1 MKRDRHPMDAR
12 VSGDAASPITRR
24 QALVSLAALA
34 AALGPAR
41 VLAETANE
49 APKLP
54 KLVETPMFEPLV
66 KAGKLP
72 AIAKRVPAAPL
83 VVKLEGDKAPGRHGG
98 DLRLL
103 MSKDRD
109 ARFVG
114 AYGYARLVCWTPD
127 GQLVP
132 DIAES
137 VEVDEADKTFTFK
150 LRKGHRWSDGKPFTS
165 DDFKFFTEDMSGNK
179 TLGRFFGSTNLLVEG
194 EKPKVEFP
202 DSETVRYS
210 WSKPNPGFLPWLASP
225 ANLTIFR
232 PAHYYKKFHEKYAD
246 KKRLEK
252 LNEKRKDGWARKI
265 ASEDR
270 NGRNN
275 LNVNLPTLDPWIP
288 KTEDVAERYEF
299 VRNPFY
305 HRIDANGRQLPYADR
320 VVMVLAESKIIPVKT
335 GAGEVDLQARS
346 IRFDDFPY
354 LRRAAD
360 ERGFD
365 VRLWKT
371 ANGAQLAI
379 YPNLNCDDPV
389 WNKLF
394 RDVRFRRALSLAIN
408 RDEVNKIMYVGLAE
422 PGQNTVLS
430 GSPLYK
436 PELREAHAAYD
447 LVLANRLLDQVGLTK
462 RGADG
467 QRLLPDGRELELIV
481 EYPAEGTEYVD
492 LTRLVADTWA
502 KAGIKTYSKA
512 FQRVVLRRRVISG
525 QTMMSVWGGIDYA
538 LVRPGLSPQEFAPT
552 DEVQAQWPRWGQW
565 VETRGKQGEKPDDL
579 AAAELL
585 KLYQSWAKSDSRD
598 ARREIWTKMLEIW
611 SDQVFTIGVVGGV
624 LQPVVVDKKLKNV
637 PKEGVYAYD
646 PGAYFGLYKP
656 DTFWFDRAAQVQRK
670 RG

>member
-1 MKRDRHPMDAR
+1 MISRRD
-12 VSGDAASPITRR
+12 T
-24 QALVSLAALA
+24 LVSLAALA
-34 AALGPAR
+34 AAIGPAR
-41 VLAETANE
+41 VLAQTADD
-49 APKLP
+49 AAKLP

-66 KAGKLP
+66 KEGKLP
-72 AIAKRVPAAPL
+72 AVAKRVPAAPL
-83 VVKLEGDKAPGRHGG
+83 VVKLDGDAKPGTHGG

-137 VEVDEADKTFTFK
+137 IEADEADKTFTIK

-165 DDFKFFTEDMSGNK
+165 ADFRFFWEDMAGNK
-179 TLGRFFGSTNLLVEG
+179 SLARFFGATNLLVEG
-194 EKPKVEFP
+194 EKPMVEFP
-202 DSETVRYS
+202 DEQTVRYA
-210 WSKPNPGFLPWLASP
+210 WSKPNPNFLPWLASP

-232 PAHYYKKFHEKYAD
+232 PAHYYKKFHENYAD

-252 LNEKRKDGWARKI
+252 LNKKRKDGWARKI
-265 ASEDR
+265 ATENR
-270 NGRNN
+270 YARYN
-275 LNVNLPTLDPWIP
+275 LNPNMPTLDPWVP
-288 KTEDVAERYEF
+288 KTEGVAERYEF
-299 VRNPFY
+299 VRNPY
-305 HRIDANGRQLPYADR
+305 YYRIDANGRQLPYADR

-346 IRFDDFPY
+346 IRFDDFPF
-354 LRRAAD
+354 LRRSAD
-360 ERGFD
+360 ERGFK

-371 ANGAQLAI
+371 ANGAQLAL

-389 WNKLF
+389 WQKLM

-408 RDEVNKIMYVGLAE
+408 RDEINKIMYVGLAE

-436 PELREAHAAYD
+436 PELRQAHAGYD
-447 LVLANRLLDQVGLTK
+447 LVLANRLLDQVGLTN
-462 RGADG
+462 RGSDG

-481 EYPAEGTEYVD
+481 EYPSEGSEYVD
-492 LTRLVADTWA
+492 LMRLVADTWA
-502 KAGIKTYSKA
+502 KAGIKMFSKA

-538 LVRPGLSPQEFAPT
+538 LVRPGLSPHEFAPT
-552 DEVQAQWPRWGQW
+552 DEVQAQWPRWGQYYQ
-565 VETRGKQGEKPDDL
+565 TRGKQGEKPADP
-579 AAAELL
+579 AAEELL
-585 KLYQSWAKSDSRD
+585 KLYAAWNKADSRD
-598 ARREIWTKMLEIW
+598 ARREIWTKLLAIW
-611 SDQVFTIGVVGGV
+611 ADQVFTIGVVGGV
-624 LQPVVVDKKLKNV
+624 LQPVVVSKQLQNV
-637 PKEGVYAYD
+637 PKEGVYAFD

-656 DTFWFDRAAQVQRK
+656 DTFWFDRAAPVQRK
-670 RG
+670 HG

>member
-1 MKRDRHPMDAR
+1 
-12 VSGDAASPITRR
+12 V
-24 QALVSLAALA
+24 
-34 AALGPAR
+34 R
-41 VLAETANE
+41 VLAQTADE
-49 APKLP
+49 PAKPP
-54 KLVETPMFEPLV
+54 RLVETPMFEPLV
-66 KAGKLP
+66 KEGKLP
-72 AIAKRVPAAPL
+72 PVAKRVPAAPL
-83 VVKLEGDKAPGRHGG
+83 IVRLEGEKTPGQHGG

-109 ARFVG
+109 ALFVG
-114 AYGYARLVCWTPD
+114 SYGYARLVCWTPD
-127 GQLVP
+127 GHLVP

-137 VEVDEADKTFTFK
+137 IEADDADKTFTIR

-165 DDFKFFTEDMSGNK
+165 ADFKFFWEDMANDKALS
-179 TLGRFFGSTNLLVEG
+179 RFFGVTNLLVDG

-202 DSETVRYS
+202 DEQTVRYA
-210 WSKPNPGFLPWLASP
+210 WSKPNPNFLPWLASP

-275 LNVNLPTLDPWIP
+275 LNPDLPTLDPWVP
-288 KTEDVAERYEF
+288 KTEGVAERYEF
-299 VRNPFY
+299 VRNPYY

-346 IRFDDFPY
+346 IRFDDFPF

-360 ERGFD
+360 ERGFN

-371 ANGAQLAI
+371 ANGAQLAL
-379 YPNLNCDDPV
+379 YPNLNCDEPV
-389 WNKLF
+389 WQKLM

-408 RDEVNKIMYVGLAE
+408 RDEINKIMYVGLAE

-436 PELREAHAAYD
+436 PELRQAHARYD
-447 LVLANRLLDQVGLTK
+447 LVLANRLLDQVGLTS
-462 RGADG
+462 RGSDG

-481 EYPAEGTEYVD
+481 EYPAEGSEYVD
-492 LTRLVADTWA
+492 LMRLVADTWA
-502 KAGIKTYSKA
+502 RAGIKMFSKA

-538 LVRPGLSPQEFAPT
+538 LVRPGLSPHEFAPT
-552 DEVQAQWPRWGQW
+552 DEVQAQWPRWGQYYQ
-565 VETRGKQGEKPDDL
+565 TRGKQGEKPADP
-579 AAAELL
+579 AAEELL
-585 KLYQSWAKSDSRD
+585 KLYAAWNEADSRE
-598 ARREIWTKMLEIW
+598 ARREIWSKLLAIW

-624 LQPVVVDKKLKNV
+624 LQPVVVDKRLRNV
-637 PKEGVYAYD
+637 PKEGVYAFD

-656 DTFWFDRAAQVQRK
+656 DTFWFDPAAPAASRH
-670 RG
+670 G

>member
-1 MKRDRHPMDAR
+1 M
-12 VSGDAASPITRR
+12 ITRR
-24 QALVSLAALA
+24 EALFSLAALA
-34 AALGPAR
+34 AAAGPAR
-41 VLAETANE
+41 TLAQTAGE

-54 KLVETPMFEPLV
+54 KLIETPMFEPLV

-72 AIAKRVPAAPL
+72 PIAKRVPAAPL
-83 VVKLEGDKAPGRHGG
+83 VVKLAGDTAPGRHGG

-109 ARFVG
+109 SRFVG
-114 AYGYARLVCWTPD
+114 AYGYARLVCWTRD
-127 GQLVP
+127 SELVP
-132 DIAES
+132 ELAEA
-137 VEVDEADKTFTFK
+137 VEVDEANETFTFR
-150 LRKGHRWSDGKPFTS
+150 LRKGHRWSDGKPFTAE
-165 DDFKFFTEDMSGNK
+165 DFRFFWEDMANDK
-179 TLGRFFGSTNLLVEG
+179 TLARFFGSTNLLVEG

-202 DSETVRYS
+202 DAQTVRFA
-210 WSKPNPGFLPWLASP
+210 WTKPNPNFLPWLASP
-225 ANLTIFR
+225 TNLTIFR
-232 PAHYYKKFHEKYAD
+232 PAHYLKKFHEKYAAKD
-246 KKRLEK
+246 RLGK
-252 LNEKRKDGWARKI
+252 LNDKRKDGWARKI

-270 NGRNN
+270 AARNN
-275 LNVNLPTLDPWIP
+275 LNPAMPTLDPWVP
-288 KTEDVAERYEF
+288 MTEGVAERYEF
-299 VRNPFY
+299 LRNPFY

-346 IRFDDFPY
+346 IRFDDFPF

-389 WNKLF
+389 WKKLM

-408 RDEVNKIMYVGLAE
+408 RDEINKIMYVGLAE

-436 PELREAHAAYD
+436 PEFRQAHAAYD

-462 RGADG
+462 RGGDG

-502 KAGIKTYSKA
+502 KAGLKMYSKG

-538 LVRPGLSPQEFAPT
+538 LVRPGLSPHEFAPT
-552 DEVQAQWPRWGQW
+552 DEVQAQWPRWGQHFQ
-565 VETRGKQGEKPDDL
+565 TRGKQGEKPADR
-579 AAAELL
+579 AAEELL
-585 KLYQSWAKSDSRD
+585 KLYKAWALAGSRE
-598 ARREIWTKMLEIW
+598 ARREIWTKMLAIW
-611 SDQVFTIGVVGGV
+611 SDEVFTIGVVGGV
-624 LQPVVVDKKLKNV
+624 LQPVVVDKQLKNV

-656 DTFWFDRAAQVQRK
+656 DTFWFDRAAAVQRG
-670 RG
+670 RHG